1 MKLNIEYLDNWEKRG
16 EFLGILNQN
25 KDKWATVKDGDEYG
39 QLGDYFLHPFL
50 KKDFLYVYDKET
62 KEQIGWL
69 DRTGIVYRFPWVLF
83 STEGNSGYDLRA
95 AINEPIVIKPNERAL
110 IKNGIK
116 ISFGEGFD
124 SNVEFQVRCRSG
136 LAFKKGIMVVNGVG
150 TVDYNYRGEVGTIL
164 YNSGTEDFVVNR
176 GDRVSQ
182 AVICPIYKPEIVI
195 VDKVDETDRGSNG
208 YGSSGIK

>member
-1 MKLNIEYLDNWEKRG
+1 MKLNVEYLDSWEKRG
-16 EFLGILNQN
+16 EYLGIFNDN
-25 KDKWATVKDGDEYG
+25 RDKWATVKDGDEYG
-39 QLGDYFLHPFL
+39 QLGDYFLHPFF

-95 AINEPIVIKPNERAL
+95 AIDEPIVIKPKTRAL
-110 IKNGIK
+110 IPNGIK
-116 ISFGEGFD
+116 ISFAEGFD

-164 YNSGTEDFVVNR
+164 YNSGKEAFTVNR

-182 AVICPIYKPEIVI
+182 AVICPIYKPEIVM
-195 VDKVDETDRGSNG
+195 VDKVDETDRGTNG
-208 YGSSGIK
+208 YGSSGVK